1 MASETTTPVR
11 PESTGASVDFADR
24 PGAGWVAFA
33 ATMLCIVGVLNVIYG
48 IAAIDNSKFFVHNTK
63 YIISDLN
70 TWGWIV
76 LVLGVVQIFAG
87 LGVWAGNQVARWAG
101 IVMAGL
107 SAIAQ
112 LLFLP
117 SQPLAALA
125 IFAVDVVVLY
135 GLLAYGGRNRA
146 AA

>member
-11 PESTGASVDFADR
+11 PERAGEVVDFADR

-33 ATMLCIVGVLNVIYG
+33 ATMLFIVGVLNVIYG
-48 IAAIDNSKFFVHNTK
+48 IAAIDNSKFFVHNAK
-63 YIISDLN
+63 YVFSDLH

-76 LVLGVVQIFAG
+76 LILGVVQLFSG
-87 LGVWAGNQVARWAG
+87 LGIWAGNQAARWAG
-101 IVMAGL
+101 ILVAGL

-117 SQPLAALA
+117 SQPLASLA
-125 IFAVDVVVLY
+125 IFAIDVVILY

>member
-11 PESTGASVDFADR
+11 PERAGEAVDFADR

-33 ATMLCIVGVLNVIYG
+33 ATMLFIVGVLNVIYG
-48 IAAIDNSKFFVHNTK
+48 IAAIDNSKFFVHNAK
-63 YIISDLN
+63 YVFSDLN

-76 LVLGVVQIFAG
+76 LILGVVQLFSG
-87 LGVWAGNQVARWAG
+87 LGIWAGNQAARWAG
-101 IVMAGL
+101 ILVAGL

-117 SQPLAALA
+117 SQPLASLA
-125 IFAVDVVVLY
+125 IFAIDVVILY